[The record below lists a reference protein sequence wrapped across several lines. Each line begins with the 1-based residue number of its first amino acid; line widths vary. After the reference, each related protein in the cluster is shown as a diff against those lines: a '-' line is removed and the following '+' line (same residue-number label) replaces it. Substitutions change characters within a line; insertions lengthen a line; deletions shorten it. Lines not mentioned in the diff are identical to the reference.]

1 MSVRLPVT
9 GGHVRATSGCSTATF
24 HTVSG
29 TNLTWPSDNGAGKVM
44 RARFGKYVAQSNEDN
59 RKNENN
65 SENGSATLQTEGDDR
80 KACCSN
86 ILLAFMLHII
96 A

>member
-9 GGHVRATSGCSTATF
+9 GGHVRASSGCSTATF

-29 TNLTWPSDNGAGKVM
+29 TNLSWPSDNGAGKDM

-59 RKNENN
+59 RRTNIIVQMDQQDWKQKVTIERHV
-65 SENGSATLQTEGDDR
+65 AQTY
-80 KACCSN
+80 
-86 ILLAFMLHII
+86 F
-96 A
+96 